1 VALLT
6 LMVGLPGSGK
16 TTRAKA
22 LAAETGALRL
32 TPDEWQTRLF
42 ADDMHHPDHDVRHDT
57 VEAIM
62 WDVAAHVLARGGD
75 VILDF
80 GFWSRA
86 ERAGFAEKAR
96 ALGADCRVQ
105 YEDVPLEQLE
115 ARVTRRN
122 EQVAGNHFVIP
133 VAKLR
138 EWAERFEPPE
148 ADELAGRFTPPTPS
162 ASDSH

>member
-1 VALLT
+1 
-6 LMVGLPGSGK
+6 MVGLPGSGK

-42 ADDMHHPDHDVRHDT
+42 ADDMHHPDHDRRHDT

-62 WDVAAHVLARGGD
+62 WEVAAHILSHGGD

-96 ALGADCRVQ
+96 ALGAACIVQ
-105 YEDVPLEQLE
+105 YEDVPLAELE

-122 EQVAGNHFVIP
+122 QEAAGGHFVIP
-133 VAKLR
+133 IAALR
-138 EWAERFEPPE
+138 QWARLFEPPD
-148 ADELAGRFTPPTPS
+148 ADELAGKFSRPVS
-162 ASDSH
+162 SSSDSH